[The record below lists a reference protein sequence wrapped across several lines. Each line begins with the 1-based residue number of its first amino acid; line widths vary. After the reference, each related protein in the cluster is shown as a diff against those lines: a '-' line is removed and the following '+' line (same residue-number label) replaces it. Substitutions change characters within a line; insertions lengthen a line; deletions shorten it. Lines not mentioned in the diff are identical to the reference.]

1 MNLTFLALSISLG
14 LSVIIYL
21 IYKKS
26 SKGYTVQNPVKEPKK
41 DEYLEVII
49 DELEASIDSSPVL
62 AETVYPETP
71 IKKEVKRKTPKKK
84 TNPLPT
90 VSSDE
95 LPKTKK
101 STYKKSYNR
110 KKKDTKKD
118 KGDDL
123 LLS

>member
-26 SKGYTVQNPVKEPKK
+26 SKGYTVQNPVKEPKE
-41 DEYLEVII
+41 DELELII
-49 DELEASIDSSPVL
+49 DELELTIDSSPVL
-62 AETVYPETP
+62 AETVHPETP

-84 TNPLPT
+84 AIPQPIVNA
-90 VSSDE
+90 DE
-95 LPKTKK
+95 LPKPKK

>member
-26 SKGYTVQNPVKEPKK
+26 SKGYTVQNPIKEPKE
-41 DEYLEVII
+41 DELELII
-49 DELEASIDSSPVL
+49 DELELTIDSSPVL
-62 AETVYPETP
+62 AETVHPETP

-84 TNPLPT
+84 AIPQPIVNA
-90 VSSDE
+90 DE
-95 LPKTKK
+95 LPKPKK

>member
-26 SKGYTVQNPVKEPKK
+26 SKGYTVQNPVKEPKE
-41 DEYLEVII
+41 DELELII
-49 DELEASIDSSPVL
+49 DELELTIDSSPVL
-62 AETVYPETP
+62 AETVHPETP

-84 TNPLPT
+84 AIPQPIVNA
-90 VSSDE
+90 DE
-95 LPKTKK
+95 LPKAKK

>member
-26 SKGYTVQNPVKEPKK
+26 SKGYKVQNPVQELKNN
-41 DEYLEVII
+41 EYWEVII
-49 DELEASIDSSPVL
+49 DELESTIDSSPVL
-62 AETVYPETP
+62 AETVHPETP

-84 TNPLPT
+84 AIPQPIVN
-90 VSSDE
+90 SDE
-95 LPKTKK
+95 LPKVKK

>member
-26 SKGYTVQNPVKEPKK
+26 SKGYTVQNPVKEPKE
-41 DEYLEVII
+41 DELELII
-49 DELEASIDSSPVL
+49 DELELTIDSSPVL
-62 AETVYPETP
+62 AETVHPETP

-84 TNPLPT
+84 AIPQPIVNA
-90 VSSDE
+90 DG
-95 LPKTKK
+95 LPKAKK

>member
-26 SKGYTVQNPVKEPKK
+26 SKGYTVQNPVKEPKE
-41 DEYLEVII
+41 DELELII
-49 DELEASIDSSPVL
+49 DELELTIDSSPVL
-62 AETVYPETP
+62 AETVHPETS

-84 TNPLPT
+84 AIPQPIVNA
-90 VSSDE
+90 DE
-95 LPKTKK
+95 LPKPKK

>member
-26 SKGYTVQNPVKEPKK
+26 SKGYKVQNPVQELKNN
-41 DEYLEVII
+41 EYWEVII
-49 DELEASIDSSPVL
+49 DELESTIDSSPVL
-62 AETVYPETP
+62 AETVHPETP

-84 TNPLPT
+84 TIPQPIVNA
-90 VSSDE
+90 DE
-95 LPKTKK
+95 LPKAKK

-110 KKKDTKKD
+110 KRKDTKKD